1 MSKPVIEARGL
12 TKFYG
17 EHRGILD
24 LDFDVNEGEVFGY
37 LGPNGAGKTTTIRTL
52 LDLIRPTDGEA
63 KIFGKD
69 VRVEGEEIRE
79 SIGYLP
85 GELALF
91 GDMTGKDT
99 LEYLGNVKGGVDWN
113 YVEELADRL
122 EADLSQVVDDL
133 SSGNKKK
140 LGLIQAFMS
149 QPRLLIL
156 DEPTNGLD
164 PLMQQE
170 FFRMIEE
177 ARENGQTVFVSSHI
191 LPVVE
196 RICDRVAIIRQGELV
211 AVEEIDD
218 LKEGMLRSLEIQFGE
233 RPPEEQFKEL
243 PGVEEVNFEGN
254 RLRCKVVGGL
264 DDLIKEAA
272 SYEVVNVISHEPNL
286 EEIFLKYYE
295 GKEKGG
301 EINAQKR
308 TG

>member
-1 MSKPVIEARGL
+1 MNRPVIEVREL
-12 TKFYG
+12 TKYYG
-17 EHRGILD
+17 KHRGIID
-24 LDFDVNEGEVFGY
+24 LNFDVSNGEIFGY

-69 VRVEGEEIRE
+69 VRLKGKEIRK
-79 SIGYLP
+79 SVGYLP

-91 GDMTGKDT
+91 DDMTGGDMLT
-99 LEYLGNVKGGVDWN
+99 YLGNIKGGVDWN
-113 YVEELADRL
+113 YVRGLADRL
-122 EADLSQVVDDL
+122 EADLDQDVADL
-133 SSGNKKK
+133 SSGNKQK
-140 LGLIQAFMS
+140 LGLIQAFMAR
-149 QPRLLIL
+149 PKLLIL

-196 RICDRVAIIRQGELV
+196 RICDRVGIIRKGKLV
-211 AVEEIDD
+211 TVEEIED
-218 LKEGMLRSLEIQFGE
+218 LKEGTLRSLEIQFAE
-233 RPPEEQFKEL
+233 RPPEDRFKDL
-243 PGVEEVNFEGN
+243 PGVQEVDFEDS
-254 RLRCKVVGGL
+254 RLRCKVVGKL

-272 SYEVVNVISHEPNL
+272 RYEVENFISHEPNL

-295 GKEKGG
+295 GEEELDSGG
-301 EINAQKR
+301 GDSNA
-308 TG
+308 

>member
-1 MSKPVIEARGL
+1 MSQPIIEAKGL

-17 EHRGILD
+17 KHRGIID
-24 LDFDVNEGEVFGY
+24 LDFDVSEGEVFGY

-69 VRVEGEEIRE
+69 VRLEGEVIR
-79 SIGYLP
+79 SDIGYLP

-91 GDMTGKDT
+91 GDMTGEET
-99 LEYLGNVKGGVDWN
+99 LKYLGNIRDGVDWD
-113 YVEELADRL
+113 YVIGLAKRF
-122 EADLSQVVDDL
+122 EADLGKTVAEL
-133 SSGNKKK
+133 SSGNKQK
-140 LGLIQAFMS
+140 LGLIQAFMNK
-149 QPRLLIL
+149 PRLLIL

-170 FFRMIEE
+170 FFQLIEE
-177 ARENGQTVFVSSHI
+177 AKGNGQTVFASSHI

-196 RICDRVAIIRQGELV
+196 RICDRVAIIRKGELV

-218 LKEGMLRSLEIQFGE
+218 LKEGMLRSIEIQFAE
-233 RPPEEQFKEL
+233 RPPEEKFKKL
-243 PGVEEVNFEGN
+243 PGVEEVNFEDS
-254 RLRCKVVGGL
+254 RLQCKVVGSL

-272 SYEVVNVISHEPNL
+272 RYEVVNVISNEPNL

-295 GKEKGG
+295 KEEEVMREGG
-301 EINAQKR
+301 EINA
-308 TG
+308 

>member
-1 MSKPVIEARGL
+1 MSEPIIETRGL

-17 EHRGILD
+17 KNRGIID
-24 LDFDVNEGEVFGY
+24 LDFGVSEGEVFGY

-69 VRVEGEEIRE
+69 VRLDGEEIRAD
-79 SIGYLP
+79 IGYLP

-91 GDMTGKDT
+91 GDMTGEET
-99 LEYLGNVKGGVDWN
+99 LKYLGNVKGGLNWN

-122 EADLSQVVDDL
+122 EADLSKTVADL
-133 SSGNKKK
+133 SSGNKQK

-149 QPRLLIL
+149 EPRLLIL
-156 DEPTNGLD
+156 DEPTSGLD

-170 FFRMIEE
+170 FFRLIEE
-177 ARENGQTVFVSSHI
+177 AQENGQTVFASSHI

-196 RICDRVAIIRQGELV
+196 RICDRVGIIRKGELV

-218 LKEGMLRSLEIQFGE
+218 LKEGMLRSLELQFAE
-233 RPPEEQFKEL
+233 RPPEERFIAL
-243 PGVEEVNFEGN
+243 PGVEEVNFEDS
-254 RLRCKVVGGL
+254 RLRCKVVGKL

-272 SYEVVNVISHEPNL
+272 NYEVINVISHEPNL

-295 GKEKGG
+295 REEEEPEEGG
-301 EINAQKR
+301 EADA
-308 TG
+308 

>member
-1 MSKPVIEARGL
+1 MSTPVIEARGL

-17 EHRGILD
+17 QHRGIID
-24 LDFDVNEGEVFGY
+24 LDFHVSEGEVFGY

-69 VRVEGEEIRE
+69 VRVEGEEIRKDV
-79 SIGYLP
+79 GYLP

-91 GDMTGKDT
+91 DDMTGKET

-113 YVEELADRL
+113 YVRELADRL
-122 EADLSQVVDDL
+122 EADMDLELAEL
-133 SSGNKKK
+133 SSGNKQKI
-140 LGLIQAFMS
+140 GLIQAFMGK
-149 QPRLLIL
+149 PRLLIL
-156 DEPTNGLD
+156 DEPTSGLD

-170 FFRMIEE
+170 FFRLIEE
-177 ARENGQTVFVSSHI
+177 ARQNGQTVFASSHI

-196 RICDRVAIIRQGELV
+196 RICDRVGIIRKGKLV

-218 LKEGMLRSLEIQFGE
+218 LKEGMLRSLEIQFAE
-233 RPPEEQFKEL
+233 RPTEGRFRKL
-243 PGVEEVNFEGN
+243 PGVEEVNFEDS
-254 RLRCKVVGGL
+254 RLRCKVVGKL
-264 DDLIKEAA
+264 DALIKEAA

-295 GKEKGG
+295 GQEEAESEGG
-301 EINAQKR
+301 KTNA
-308 TG
+308 

>member
-17 EHRGILD
+17 KHRGILE
-24 LDFDVNEGEVFGY
+24 LDFDVSEGEVFGY

-63 KIFGKD
+63 KIFGRD
-69 VRVEGEEIRE
+69 ARVEGEEIRE
-79 SIGYLP
+79 SVGYLP

-99 LEYLGNVKGGVDWN
+99 LEYLGNIKGGVDWD

-133 SSGNKKK
+133 SSGNKQK

-149 QPRLLIL
+149 KPRLLIL

-170 FFRMIEE
+170 FFRLIEE
-177 ARENGQTVFVSSHI
+177 ARENGQTVFASSHI